1 MKSFASPWRG
11 SVAVALAFAVAQP
24 QPIFAQAQANLSLDE
39 ALALSIERQPALN
52 AFARTARAAEE
63 AAVAA
68 RQLPDP
74 QLTIGIQNLPVTGSE
89 AFDLGADFMTMKSIG
104 IMRTQVREAKRD
116 AASARY
122 LAEAAVSLAEQDV
135 LARRIQREVMLGW
148 IAIIEAQQKR
158 EVLGLL
164 VEKLEARQSLVE
176 GGILDGSATPADVI
190 AIEADISAARGEMLA
205 AKDAEAAGR
214 AMLARWIG
222 DAAQR
227 PLSTNQLPI
236 CRPSNKQLALAAVA
250 EHPLID
256 VARRRE
262 TVAERSIDIARAER
276 KPDWGWSAMYGQRG
290 GGRSDMVTLQ
300 VTIDLPFNKSRLQNR
315 RIAEASEL
323 AAAARDR
330 AEDTR
335 REVVS
340 DFEQAWAQWSEA
352 NARLTTA
359 LSDTLP
365 ALEAVERAL
374 EARVAGGQPAVTDVQ
389 AASERSTTT
398 VLDAIE
404 QRAALARASAD
415 LSFYAEEC
423 A

>member
-1 MKSFASPWRG
+1 MKSFASSWRG

-89 AFDLGADFMTMKSIG
+89 AFDLSADFMTMKSIG

-250 EHPLID
+250 EHPLIE

-262 TVAERSIDIARAER
+262 TVAERSIDIARADR
-276 KPDWGWSAMYGQRG
+276 QPDWGWSAMYGQRG

-389 AASERSTTT
+389 AASERTTRT
-398 VLDAIE
+398 ALEVIE

>member
-1 MKSFASPWRG
+1 MKSFASSWPG
-11 SVAVALAFAVAQP
+11 SVAVALAFAVVQP

-39 ALALSIERQPALN
+39 ALALSVERQPALN

-158 EVLGLL
+158 GVLGLL

-250 EHPLID
+250 EHPLVE

-262 TVAERSIDIARAER
+262 TVAERAIDVARADR

-290 GGRSDMVTLQ
+290 GGRSDMVSLQ
-300 VTIDLPFNKSRLQNR
+300 VTIDLPLNRSRLQNR

-340 DFEQAWAQWSEA
+340 DFEQAWAQWSAA
-352 NARLTTA
+352 NARLTTT
-359 LSDTLP
+359 LGDTLP

-374 EARVAGGQPAVTDVQ
+374 EARVAGGQPALTDVQ
-389 AASERSTTT
+389 AASERTTRT
-398 VLDAIE
+398 ALEVIE

>member
-205 AKDAEAAGR
+205 AKDAETAGR

-250 EHPLID
+250 EHPLIE

-389 AASERSTTT
+389 AASERTTRT

>member
-24 QPIFAQAQANLSLDE
+24 QAIFAQAQANLSLDE
-39 ALALSIERQPALN
+39 ALALSVERQPALN

-122 LAEAAVSLAEQDV
+122 VAEAAVSLAEQDV

-250 EHPLID
+250 EHPLIE

-389 AASERSTTT
+389 AASERTTRT
-398 VLDAIE
+398 ALDVIE

>member
-1 MKSFASPWRG
+1 MKSFASSWRG

-39 ALALSIERQPALN
+39 ALALSVERQPALN

-89 AFDLGADFMTMKSIG
+89 AFDLSADFMTMKSIG

-148 IAIIEAQQKR
+148 IAIIEARQKH
-158 EVLGLL
+158 EVLDLL
-164 VEKLEARQSLVE
+164 VEKLEGRQSLAE

-250 EHPLID
+250 EHPLIE

-389 AASERSTTT
+389 AASERTTRT
-398 VLDAIE
+398 ALDVIE

>member
-1 MKSFASPWRG
+1 MKSFASSWRG

-39 ALALSIERQPALN
+39 ALALSVERQPALN

-74 QLTIGIQNLPVTGSE
+74 QLTIGIQNLPVTGAE
-89 AFDLGADFMTMKSIG
+89 AFDLSADFMTMKSIG

-164 VEKLEARQSLVE
+164 DEKQEARQSLVE

-250 EHPLID
+250 EHPLIE

-389 AASERSTTT
+389 AASERTTRT

>member
-1 MKSFASPWRG
+1 MKSFASSWRG

-250 EHPLID
+250 EHPLIE

-389 AASERSTTT
+389 AASERTTRT

>member
-1 MKSFASPWRG
+1 MKSFASSWPG

-205 AKDAEAAGR
+205 AKDAETAGR

-227 PLSTNQLPI
+227 PLSTKQLPI

-250 EHPLID
+250 EHPLIE

-389 AASERSTTT
+389 AASERTTRT

>member
-250 EHPLID
+250 EHPLIE

-389 AASERSTTT
+389 AASERTTRT

>member
-1 MKSFASPWRG
+1 M
-11 SVAVALAFAVAQP
+11 VTALALAIAQP
-24 QPIFAQAQANLSLDE
+24 QPALAQATLNLDE
-39 ALALSIERQPALN
+39 ALAMAVERQPALN
-52 AFARTARAAEE
+52 AFTRTARAAEE

-74 QLTIGIQNLPVTGSE
+74 QLTVGIQNLPVTGSE
-89 AFDLGADFMTMKSIG
+89 AFDLNADFMTMKSIG

-148 IAIIEAQQKR
+148 IEVIEAQQKR
-158 EVLGLL
+158 EVLNFLI
-164 VEKLEARQSLVE
+164 EKLEARQSLVE
-176 GGILDGSATPADVI
+176 DSILDGTATPADVI
-190 AIEADISAARGEMLA
+190 AIEAEISAARAELLA
-205 AKDAEAAGR
+205 AQDAEAAGR

-236 CRPSNKQLALAAVA
+236 CRPSNKQQALLAVA
-250 EHPLID
+250 EHPLIE

-262 TVAERSIDIARAER
+262 TVAERAIDIARADR
-276 KPDWGWSAMYGQRG
+276 KADWGWSAMYGQRG

-300 VTIDLPFNKSRLQNR
+300 VTIDLPLNKARLQNR

-340 DFEQAWAQWSEA
+340 DFEQAWAQWSAA
-352 NARLTTA
+352 NARLTTT
-359 LSDTLP
+359 LGDTLP

-374 EARVAGGQPAVTDVQ
+374 EARVAGGQPALTDVQ
-389 AASERSTTT
+389 AASERTTRT
-398 VLDAIE
+398 ALEVIE

-415 LSFYAEEC
+415 LSFYVEEC

>member
-24 QPIFAQAQANLSLDE
+24 QPVFAQSQANLSLDE
-39 ALALSIERQPALN
+39 ALALSVERQPALN

-250 EHPLID
+250 EHPLIE

-352 NARLTTA
+352 NARLTTT
-359 LSDTLP
+359 LGDTLP

-389 AASERSTTT
+389 AASERTTRT
-398 VLDAIE
+398 ALDVIE

>member
-1 MKSFASPWRG
+1 MKSFASSWRG

-89 AFDLGADFMTMKSIG
+89 AFDLSADFMTMKSIG

-148 IAIIEAQQKR
+148 IEVIEAQQKR

-250 EHPLID
+250 EHPLIE

-389 AASERSTTT
+389 AASERTTRT

>member
-1 MKSFASPWRG
+1 M
-11 SVAVALAFAVAQP
+11 ALAFAVAQP
-24 QPIFAQAQANLSLDE
+24 QPIFAQAQAKLSLDE
-39 ALALSIERQPALN
+39 ALALSVERQPALN

-205 AKDAEAAGR
+205 AKDAETAGR

-227 PLSTNQLPI
+227 PLSTKQLPI

-250 EHPLID
+250 EHPLIE

-389 AASERSTTT
+389 AASERTTRT

>member
-11 SVAVALAFAVAQP
+11 SVAMALALAVAQP
-24 QPIFAQAQANLSLDE
+24 QPALAQATLGLDE
-39 ALALSIERQPALN
+39 ALALSVERQPVLS
-52 AFARTARAAEE
+52 AFTRTARAAEE

-89 AFDLGADFMTMKSIG
+89 AFDLNADFMTMKSIG
-104 IMRTQVREAKRD
+104 IMRTQVREAKRE

-148 IAIIEAQQKR
+148 IEVIQAQQKR
-158 EVLGLL
+158 EVLNFLI
-164 VEKLEARQSLVE
+164 EKLEARQTLVE
-176 GGILDGSATPADVI
+176 DSILDGTATPAAVI
-190 AIEADISAARGEMLA
+190 AIEAEISAARAELLA
-205 AKDAEAAGR
+205 ARDAEAAGR

-236 CRPSNKQLALAAVA
+236 CRPSDKQQALSTVA
-250 EHPLID
+250 EHPLIE

-262 TVAERSIDIARAER
+262 TVAERAIDVARADR

-300 VTIDLPFNKSRLQNR
+300 VTIDLPLNRSRLQNR

-340 DFEQAWAQWSEA
+340 DFEQAWAQWSAA
-352 NARLTTA
+352 NARLTTT
-359 LSDTLP
+359 LGDTLP

-374 EARVAGGQPAVTDVQ
+374 EARVAGGQPALTDVQ
-389 AASERSTTT
+389 VASERTTRT
-398 VLDAIE
+398 ALEVIE

-415 LSFYAEEC
+415 LSFYVEEC

>member
-1 MKSFASPWRG
+1 MKSFASSWRG

-250 EHPLID
+250 EHPLIE

-389 AASERSTTT
+389 AASERTTRT
-398 VLDAIE
+398 ALDVIE

>member
-24 QPIFAQAQANLSLDE
+24 QPIFAQAQAKLSLDE
-39 ALALSIERQPALN
+39 ALALSVERQPALN

-205 AKDAEAAGR
+205 AKDAETAGR

-227 PLSTNQLPI
+227 PLSTKQLPI

-250 EHPLID
+250 EHPLIE

-389 AASERSTTT
+389 AASERTTRT

>member
-1 MKSFASPWRG
+1 MKSFASRWRG

-24 QPIFAQAQANLSLDE
+24 QPIFAQAQADLSLDE
-39 ALALSIERQPALN
+39 ALALSVERQPALS

-250 EHPLID
+250 EHPLIE

-389 AASERSTTT
+389 AASERTTRT

>member
-24 QPIFAQAQANLSLDE
+24 QPVFAQSQANLSLDE
-39 ALALSIERQPALN
+39 ALALSVERQPALN

-205 AKDAEAAGR
+205 AKDAETAGR

-227 PLSTNQLPI
+227 PLSTKQLPI

-250 EHPLID
+250 EHPLIE

-389 AASERSTTT
+389 AASERTTRT

>member
-1 MKSFASPWRG
+1 MKNFASPWRA
-11 SVAVALAFAVAQP
+11 SVVTALALALAQP
-24 QPIFAQAQANLSLDE
+24 QPALAQATLTLDE
-39 ALALSIERQPALN
+39 ALALSVERQPALS
-52 AFARTARAAEE
+52 AFTRTARASEE

-89 AFDLGADFMTMKSIG
+89 AFDLNDDFMTMKSIG
-104 IMRTQVREAKRD
+104 IMRTQVRETKRE

-122 LAEAAVSLAEQDV
+122 LAEAAVSLAEQDL

-148 IAIIEAQQKR
+148 IAVIEAQQKR
-158 EVLGLL
+158 EVLNFLI
-164 VEKLEARQSLVE
+164 EKLEGRQSLVE
-176 GGILDGSATPADVI
+176 DSILDGTATASDVI
-190 AIEADISAARGEMLA
+190 AIEAEISAARAELLA
-205 AKDAEAAGR
+205 AQDAEAAGR

-236 CRPSNKQLALAAVA
+236 CRPSDKQRVLSTVA
-250 EHPLID
+250 DHPLIE
-256 VARRRE
+256 VAQRRE
-262 TVAERSIDIARAER
+262 TVAERAIDIARADR

-300 VTIDLPFNKSRLQNR
+300 VTIDLPLNKSRLQNR

-330 AEDTR
+330 VEDTR

-340 DFEQAWAQWSEA
+340 DFEQAWAQWSAA
-352 NARLTTA
+352 NARLTTT
-359 LSDTLP
+359 LGDTLP

-374 EARVAGGQPAVTDVQ
+374 EARVAGGQPALTDVQ
-389 AASERSTTT
+389 AASERTTRT
-398 VLDAIE
+398 ALEVID

-415 LSFYAEEC
+415 LSFYVEEC

>member
-1 MKSFASPWRG
+1 MKSFASSWRG

-205 AKDAEAAGR
+205 AKDAETAGR

-227 PLSTNQLPI
+227 PLSTKQLPI

-250 EHPLID
+250 EHPLIE

-389 AASERSTTT
+389 AASERTTRT

-404 QRAALARASAD
+404 QRAALARARAD

>member
-1 MKSFASPWRG
+1 
-11 SVAVALAFAVAQP
+11 
-24 QPIFAQAQANLSLDE
+24 
-39 ALALSIERQPALN
+39 
-52 AFARTARAAEE
+52 
-63 AAVAA
+63 
-68 RQLPDP
+68 
-74 QLTIGIQNLPVTGSE
+74 
-89 AFDLGADFMTMKSIG
+89 MTMKSIG

-250 EHPLID
+250 EHPLIE

-389 AASERSTTT
+389 AASERTTRT
-398 VLDAIE
+398 ALDAIE

>member
-1 MKSFASPWRG
+1 MKSFASSWRG

-39 ALALSIERQPALN
+39 ALALSVERQPALN

-250 EHPLID
+250 EHPLIE

-389 AASERSTTT
+389 AASERTTRT

>member
-24 QPIFAQAQANLSLDE
+24 QPIFAQAQAKLSLDE
-39 ALALSIERQPALN
+39 ALALSVERQPALN

-205 AKDAEAAGR
+205 AKDAETAGR

-227 PLSTNQLPI
+227 PLSTKQLPI
-236 CRPSNKQLALAAVA
+236 CRPSNKQLALAALA
-250 EHPLID
+250 EHPLIE

-389 AASERSTTT
+389 AASERTTRT

>member
-1 MKSFASPWRG
+1 MKSFASSWRG

-389 AASERSTTT
+389 AASERTTRT

>member
-1 MKSFASPWRG
+1 MKPFASPWRG
-11 SVAVALAFAVAQP
+11 SVTTALALAVAQP
-24 QPIFAQAQANLSLDE
+24 QPALAQAALSLDE
-39 ALALSIERQPALN
+39 ALALSIEQQPALS
-52 AFARTARAAEE
+52 AFTRTARAAEE

-74 QLTIGIQNLPVTGSE
+74 QLTTGIQNLPVTGSE
-89 AFDLGADFMTMKSIG
+89 AFDINADFMTMKTIG
-104 IMRTQVREAKRD
+104 IMRTQVREAKRE

-148 IAIIEAQQKR
+148 IEVITAQQKR
-158 EVLGLL
+158 EVLSFLI
-164 VEKLEARQSLVE
+164 EKLEGRQSLVE
-176 GGILDGSATPADVI
+176 DSILDGTATPADVI
-190 AIEADISAARGEMLA
+190 AIKAEISAARAELLA
-205 AKDAEAAGR
+205 AQDAEAAGR

-227 PLSTNQLPI
+227 PLSTNQLPL
-236 CRPSNKQLALAAVA
+236 CRPSNKQQALSAVA
-250 EHPLID
+250 EHPLIE
-256 VARRRE
+256 VAHRRE
-262 TVAERSIDIARAER
+262 TVAERAIDVARADR

-300 VTIDLPFNKSRLQNR
+300 VTIDLPLNRSRLQNR

-330 AEDTR
+330 AEDAR

-340 DFEQAWAQWSEA
+340 DFEQAWAQWSAA
-352 NARLTTA
+352 NARLITT
-359 LSDTLP
+359 LGDTLP

-374 EARVAGGQPAVTDVQ
+374 EARVAGGQPALTDVQ
-389 AASERSTTT
+389 AASERTTRT
-398 VLDAIE
+398 ALEVIE

-415 LSFYAEEC
+415 LSFYVEEC

>member
-1 MKSFASPWRG
+1 MKSFASSWRG

-89 AFDLGADFMTMKSIG
+89 AFDLSADFMTMKSIG

-250 EHPLID
+250 EHPLIE

-262 TVAERSIDIARAER
+262 TVAERSIDIARADR
-276 KPDWGWSAMYGQRG
+276 QPDWGWSAMYGQRG

-389 AASERSTTT
+389 AASERTTRT

>member
-24 QPIFAQAQANLSLDE
+24 QPVFAQSQANLSLDE
-39 ALALSIERQPALN
+39 ALALSVERQPALN

-250 EHPLID
+250 EHPLIE

-389 AASERSTTT
+389 AASERTTRT